1 MKAEELFEMRLRE
14 DTDMKAKTLSR
25 HLREGVKNL
34 SRNGW
39 MTFASVSA
47 VTVTLL
53 LVGVF
58 LTAIMNMNHFATKV
72 EQDVEIRVHVDPAAK
87 EADQKKLE
95 EDMSKIA
102 KVDSIKYSSKE
113 EELKRLIKSLGDSGK
128 TFELFEQDNPLK
140 NVFVVK
146 AKEPT
151 DTATI
156 AKKIEKMQFVSNVQ
170 YGKGQVEKLFDTVKT
185 GRNIGI
191 ALIAGLLFTAM
202 FLISNTIKITIYAR
216 STEIEIMKLV
226 GATNWFIRWPFL
238 LEGLF
243 LGVLGSIIPIGLILV
258 MYNSLQ
264 GVFNEKLGGT
274 IFELLPYN
282 PFVFQLAGLLMLIG
296 ALIGMWGSVMSIRRF
311 LKV

>member
-1 MKAEELFEMRLRE
+1 MEKLFETRLRE
-14 DTDMKAKTLSR
+14 DTDMKTKTLGR

-58 LTAIMNMNHFATKV
+58 LTAIMNMNHVATKV
-72 EQDVEIRVHVDPAAK
+72 EQDVEIRVHIDPAAK
-87 EADQKKLE
+87 KEDQKKLK
-95 EDMSKIA
+95 EDIAKIS
-102 KVDSIKYSSKE
+102 KVDSVKYSSKD
-113 EELKRLIKSLGDSGK
+113 EELKKLIKSLGDSGK

-140 NVFVVK
+140 DVYVVK

-151 DTATI
+151 DTAVI
-156 AKKIEKMQFVSNVQ
+156 AKKIAKMQFVNKVQ
-170 YGKGQVEKLFDTVKT
+170 YGQGEVEKLFETVKT

-191 ALIAGLLFTAM
+191 ILIAGLLFTAM

-243 LGVLGSIIPIGLILV
+243 LGVLGSIIPII
-258 MYNSLQ
+258 MIMTSYNSIQ
-264 GVFNEKLGGT
+264 AMFNEKFAGT
-274 IFELLPYN
+274 IFELLPYS
-282 PFVFQLAGLLMLIG
+282 PFVFELSGLLMLIG

-311 LKV
+311 LKI

>member
-1 MKAEELFEMRLRE
+1 MEKLFETRLRE
-14 DTDMKAKTLSR
+14 DTDMKTKTLSR

-58 LTAIMNMNHFATKV
+58 LTAIMNMNHVATKV
-72 EQDVEIRVHVDPAAK
+72 EQDVEIRVHIDPAAK
-87 EADQKKLE
+87 KEDQKKLK
-95 EDMSKIA
+95 EDISEISK
-102 KVDSIKYSSKE
+102 VESVKYSSKDA
-113 EELKRLIKSLGDSGK
+113 ELKKLIKSLGDSGK
-128 TFELFEQDNPLK
+128 SFELFEQDNPLK
-140 NVFVVK
+140 DVYVVK

-156 AKKIEKMQFVSNVQ
+156 AKKIAKMQFVNKVQ
-170 YGKGQVEKLFDTVKT
+170 YGQGEVEKLFDTVKT

-191 ALIAGLLFTAM
+191 ILIAGLLFTAM

-243 LGVLGSIIPIGLILV
+243 LGVLGSIIPIIMILIS
-258 MYNSLQ
+258 YNSLQ
-264 GVFNEKLGGT
+264 SMFNEKFAGT
-274 IFELLPYN
+274 IFELLPYS
-282 PFVFQLAGLLMLIG
+282 PFVFELSALLMLIG

-311 LKV
+311 LKI

>member
-1 MKAEELFEMRLRE
+1 
-14 DTDMKAKTLSR
+14 MKAKTLSR

-58 LTAIMNMNHFATKV
+58 LAAIMNMNHFATKV
-72 EQDVEIRVHVDPAAK
+72 EQDVEIRVHIDPAAK

-140 NVFVVK
+140 DVFVVK

-151 DTATI
+151 DTAAI
-156 AKKIEKMQFVSNVQ
+156 AKKVEKMQFVSNVQ

-243 LGVLGSIIPIGLILV
+243 LGVLGSIIPIGVILV

-282 PFVFQLAGLLMLIG
+282 PFVFQLAGLLVLIG

>member
-1 MKAEELFEMRLRE
+1 MK
-14 DTDMKAKTLSR
+14 TKTLGR

-58 LTAIMNMNHFATKV
+58 LTAIMNMNHVATKV
-72 EQDVEIRVHVDPAAK
+72 EQDVEIRVHIDPAAK
-87 EADQKKLE
+87 KEDQRKLK
-95 EDMSKIA
+95 EDISKIS
-102 KVDSIKYSSKE
+102 KVDSIKYSSKD
-113 EELKRLIKSLGDSGK
+113 EELKKLIKSLGDSGK
-128 TFELFEQDNPLK
+128 SFELFEQDNPLK
-140 NVFVVK
+140 DVYVVK
-146 AKEPT
+146 ATEPT
-151 DTATI
+151 DTASI
-156 AKKIEKMQFVSNVQ
+156 AKKIAKMQFVNKVQ
-170 YGKGQVEKLFDTVKT
+170 YGQGEVEKLFDTVKT

-191 ALIAGLLFTAM
+191 ILIAGLLFTAM

-243 LGVLGSIIPIGLILV
+243 LGVLGSIVPIIMILIS
-258 MYNSLQ
+258 YNSIQ
-264 GVFNEKLGGT
+264 SMFNEKFAGT
-274 IFELLPYN
+274 IFELLPYS
-282 PFVFQLAGLLMLIG
+282 PFVFELSALLMLIG

-311 LKV
+311 LKI

>member
-1 MKAEELFEMRLRE
+1 LFETRLRE

-95 EDMSKIA
+95 EDMSKVA

-140 NVFVVK
+140 DVFVVK

-151 DTATI
+151 DTAAI
-156 AKKIEKMQFVSNVQ
+156 AKKVEKMQFVSNVQ

-243 LGVLGSIIPIGLILV
+243 LGVLGSIIPIGVILV

-282 PFVFQLAGLLMLIG
+282 PFVFQLAGLLVLIG

>member
-1 MKAEELFEMRLRE
+1 MKN
-14 DTDMKAKTLSR
+14 KTLSR

-72 EQDVEIRVHVDPAAK
+72 EQDVEIRVHIDPAAK

-95 EDMSKIA
+95 EDLSEIS
-102 KVDSIKYSSKE
+102 KVDSVKYSSKE

-140 NVFVVK
+140 NVFIVK

-156 AKKIEKMQFVSNVQ
+156 AKKIEKMQFVSTVQ
-170 YGKGQVEKLFDTVKT
+170 YGKGQVEKLFDTVNT

-191 ALIAGLLFTAM
+191 LLIAGLLFTAM

-243 LGVLGSIIPIGLILV
+243 LGVLGSILPIVVILST
-258 MYNSLQ
+258 YNSLQ
-264 GVFNEKLGGT
+264 GMFNQKLGGT
-274 IFELLPYN
+274 IFELLPYS
-282 PFVFQLAGLLMLIG
+282 PFVFQLSGLLVLIG

>member
-1 MKAEELFEMRLRE
+1 MDDICFCKCSNSYIITCRCLFDSDYEYE
-14 DTDMKAKTLSR
+14 PFCDESR
-25 HLREGVKNL
+25 ARC
-34 SRNGW
+34 RNC
-39 MTFASVSA
+39 
-47 VTVTLL
+47 
-53 LVGVF
+53 
-58 LTAIMNMNHFATKV
+58 
-72 EQDVEIRVHVDPAAK
+72 VHVDPAAK

-296 ALIGMWGSVMSIRRF
+296 ALIGMWEV
-311 LKV
+311 

>member
-1 MKAEELFEMRLRE
+1 M
-14 DTDMKAKTLSR
+14 DMKTKTLSR

-58 LTAIMNMNHFATKV
+58 LTAIMNMNHFATNV
-72 EQDVEIRVHVDPAAK
+72 EQDVEIRVHIDPAATK
-87 EADQKKLE
+87 EDQKKLK
-95 EDMSKIA
+95 EDISKIS
-102 KVDSIKYSSKE
+102 KVDTITFSSKD

-128 TFELFEQDNPLK
+128 SFELFEQDNPLK
-140 NVFVVK
+140 DVYIVK

-151 DTATI
+151 DTASI
-156 AKKIEKMQFVSNVQ
+156 AKKIEKMSFVNQVQ
-170 YGKGQVEKLFDTVKT
+170 YGQGEVEKLFDTVKA

-191 ALIAGLLFTAM
+191 VLIAGLLFTAM

-243 LGVLGSIIPIGLILV
+243 LGILGSIIPIIVILTS
-258 MYNSLQ
+258 YNSLQ
-264 GVFNEKLGGT
+264 AMFNEKFSGT
-274 IFELLPYN
+274 IFELLSYS
-282 PFVFQLAGLLMLIG
+282 PFVFELSGLLMLIG

-311 LKV
+311 LKI

>member
-1 MKAEELFEMRLRE
+1 MKI
-14 DTDMKAKTLSR
+14 KTLGR

-58 LTAIMNMNHFATKV
+58 LTAIMNMNHVATKV
-72 EQDVEIRVHVDPAAK
+72 EQDVEIRVHIDPAAK
-87 EADQKKLE
+87 KEDQKKLK
-95 EDMSKIA
+95 EDISKIS
-102 KVDSIKYSSKE
+102 KVDSVKYSSKDT
-113 EELKRLIKSLGDSGK
+113 ELKKLIKSLGDSGK

-140 NVFVVK
+140 DVYVVK

-151 DTATI
+151 DTASI
-156 AKKIEKMQFVSNVQ
+156 AKKIAKMQFVNKVQ
-170 YGKGQVEKLFDTVKT
+170 YGQGEVEKLFETVKT

-191 ALIAGLLFTAM
+191 ILIAGLLFTAM

-243 LGVLGSIIPIGLILV
+243 LGVLGSIIPII
-258 MYNSLQ
+258 MIMTSYNSIQ
-264 GVFNEKLGGT
+264 AMFNEKFAGT
-274 IFELLPYN
+274 IFELLPYS
-282 PFVFQLAGLLMLIG
+282 PFVFELSGLLMLIG
-296 ALIGMWGSVMSIRRF
+296 ALIGMWGSVMSVRRF
-311 LKV
+311 LKI

>member
-1 MKAEELFEMRLRE
+1 
-14 DTDMKAKTLSR
+14 
-25 HLREGVKNL
+25 
-34 SRNGW
+34 
-39 MTFASVSA
+39 
-47 VTVTLL
+47 
-53 LVGVF
+53 
-58 LTAIMNMNHFATKV
+58 
-72 EQDVEIRVHVDPAAK
+72 
-87 EADQKKLE
+87 
-95 EDMSKIA
+95 
-102 KVDSIKYSSKE
+102 
-113 EELKRLIKSLGDSGK
+113 
-128 TFELFEQDNPLK
+128 
-140 NVFVVK
+140 
-146 AKEPT
+146 
-151 DTATI
+151 
-156 AKKIEKMQFVSNVQ
+156 MQFVSNVQ
-170 YGKGQVEKLFDTVKT
+170 YGKGQVERLFDTVKT

-258 MYNSLQ
+258 TYNSLQ

-274 IFELLPYN
+274 IFELLPYS
-282 PFVFQLAGLLMLIG
+282 PFVFQLAGLLVLIG

>member
-1 MKAEELFEMRLRE
+1 MK
-14 DTDMKAKTLSR
+14 TKTLNR
-25 HLREGVKNL
+25 HLREGLKNL

-72 EQDVEIRVHVDPAAK
+72 EQDVEMRVHIDPAAK
-87 EADQKKLE
+87 EEDQKKLKE
-95 EDMSKIA
+95 EIGKIA
-102 KVDSIKYSSKE
+102 KVDSIKFSSKE

-140 NVFVVK
+140 NVYIVK

-156 AKKIEKMQFVSNVQ
+156 AKKIEKMQFVYNVQ
-170 YGKGQVEKLFDTVKT
+170 YGKNEVKKLFDTVKT

-191 ALIAGLLFTAM
+191 VLIAGLLFTAM

-243 LGVLGSIIPIGLILV
+243 LGILGSILPIAVILSS
-258 MYNSLQ
+258 YNSLQ
-264 GVFNEKLGGT
+264 GMFNEKLGGT
-274 IFELLPYN
+274 IFELLPYS
-282 PFVFQLAGLLMLIG
+282 PFVFQLSGLLMLIG

>member
-1 MKAEELFEMRLRE
+1 MK
-14 DTDMKAKTLSR
+14 TKTLSR

-58 LTAIMNMNHFATKV
+58 LTAIMNMNHVATKV
-72 EQDVEIRVHVDPAAK
+72 EQDVEIRVHIDPAAK
-87 EADQKKLE
+87 KEDQKKLK
-95 EDMSKIA
+95 EDITKIS
-102 KVDSIKYSSKE
+102 KVDSVKYSSKD
-113 EELKRLIKSLGDSGK
+113 EELKKLIKSLGDSGK

-140 NVFVVK
+140 DVYVVK

-156 AKKIEKMQFVSNVQ
+156 AKKIAKMQFVNKVQ
-170 YGKGQVEKLFDTVKT
+170 YGQGEVEKLFETVKT

-191 ALIAGLLFTAM
+191 ILIAGLLFTAM

-243 LGVLGSIIPIGLILV
+243 LGVLGSIIPIIMIL
-258 MYNSLQ
+258 MSYNSLQ
-264 GVFNEKLGGT
+264 AMFNEKFAGT
-274 IFELLPYN
+274 IFELLPYS
-282 PFVFQLAGLLMLIG
+282 PFVFELSGLLMLIG

>member
-1 MKAEELFEMRLRE
+1 M
-14 DTDMKAKTLSR
+14 
-25 HLREGVKNL
+25 REGVKNL

-58 LTAIMNMNHFATKV
+58 LAAIMNMNHFATKV
-72 EQDVEIRVHVDPAAK
+72 EQDVEIRVHIDPAAK

-140 NVFVVK
+140 DVFVIK

-151 DTATI
+151 DTAAI

-258 MYNSLQ
+258 IYNSLQ

-282 PFVFQLAGLLMLIG
+282 PFVFQLAGLLVLIG

>member
-1 MKAEELFEMRLRE
+1 
-14 DTDMKAKTLSR
+14 MKAKTLSR

-58 LTAIMNMNHFATKV
+58 LAAIMNMNHFATKV

-140 NVFVVK
+140 DVFVVK

-151 DTATI
+151 DTAAI
-156 AKKIEKMQFVSNVQ
+156 AKKVEKMQFVSNVQ

-258 MYNSLQ
+258 IYNSLQ

>member
-1 MKAEELFEMRLRE
+1 MRWRE

-72 EQDVEIRVHVDPAAK
+72 EQDVEIRVHIDPAAK

-95 EDMSKIA
+95 DDMSKIA

-146 AKEPT
+146 AQ
-151 DTATI
+151 
-156 AKKIEKMQFVSNVQ
+156 MQFVSNVQ
-170 YGKGQVEKLFDTVKT
+170 YGKGQVERLFDTVKT

-191 ALIAGLLFTAM
+191 VLIAGLLFTAM

-258 MYNSLQ
+258 TYNSLQ

-274 IFELLPYN
+274 IFELLPYS
-282 PFVFQLAGLLMLIG
+282 PFVFQLAGLLVLIG

>member
-1 MKAEELFEMRLRE
+1 MK
-14 DTDMKAKTLSR
+14 TKTLGR
-25 HLREGVKNL
+25 HLREGIKNL
-34 SRNGW
+34 FRNGW

-58 LTAIMNMNHFATKV
+58 LTAIMNMNHVATKV
-72 EQDVEIRVHVDPAAK
+72 EQDVEIRVHIDPAAK
-87 EADQKKLE
+87 KEDQKKLNA
-95 EDMSKIA
+95 DISKIS
-102 KVDSIKYSSKE
+102 KVDSVKYSSKD
-113 EELKRLIKSLGDSGK
+113 EELKKLIKSLGDSGK
-128 TFELFEQDNPLK
+128 SFELFEQDNPLK
-140 NVFVVK
+140 DVYVVK

-151 DTATI
+151 DTASI
-156 AKKIEKMQFVSNVQ
+156 AKKIAKMQFVNKVQ
-170 YGKGQVEKLFDTVKT
+170 YGQGEVEKLFDTVKT

-191 ALIAGLLFTAM
+191 ILIAGLLFTAM

-243 LGVLGSIIPIGLILV
+243 LGVLGSIIPIIMILIS
-258 MYNSLQ
+258 YNSIQ
-264 GVFNEKLGGT
+264 SMFNEKFAGT
-274 IFELLPYN
+274 IFELLPYS
-282 PFVFQLAGLLMLIG
+282 PFVFELSALLMLIG